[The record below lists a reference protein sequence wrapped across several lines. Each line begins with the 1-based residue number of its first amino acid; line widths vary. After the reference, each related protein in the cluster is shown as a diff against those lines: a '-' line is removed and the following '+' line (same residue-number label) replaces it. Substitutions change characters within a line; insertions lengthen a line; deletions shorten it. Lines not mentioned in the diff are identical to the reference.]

1 MRSSRPRWRGHV
13 PASRRANVG
22 SVHLPVILSRQ
33 RDVLRA
39 SPSFRLLFS
48 STLVSGL
55 GTWLAVVA
63 LSVDVWDRTHSGV
76 WISALLIADFL
87 PAVAIGLLLGPL
99 VDRLSRKR
107 LLLGADVVRL
117 AAFVLLA
124 FAGRPWQ
131 IVALAFLAG
140 VASGFARPAAYAGL
154 PNLVPAAT
162 LSRANSLLRTAD
174 QLTITIGTLIGGIV
188 VAASGP
194 DVAYSLNAV
203 SFLLSAALVLR
214 IPGGLLQEG
223 RAESHGHWRDVA
235 EGIQAVRGSRVLTAV
250 LVSWNLAM
258 LGIALVNVSEVVLA
272 KVSFNAGD
280 FGFGLMWAS
289 SGGGAVV
296 GALFA
301 SSVLER
307 RSMTAVYAAAILLM
321 AFGYVAAAVSP
332 NVWVAVWCILV
343 GGVGNA
349 TAIVCNSLLVQRGA
363 PDHLRGRVF
372 TLIMGSNFAVL
383 GVGMAVAGVLVNE
396 IGPRWVWGIAG
407 GLACLS
413 ALTGYGMLRRTQ
425 PAVPEPAPL

>member
-1 MRSSRPRWRGHV
+1 V
-13 PASRRANVG
+13 A
-22 SVHLPVILSRQ
+22 LPLILSRQ

-39 SPSFRLLFS
+39 SPSFRFLFA

-55 GTWLAVVA
+55 GTWLAVIA

-87 PAVAIGLLLGPL
+87 PAVAIGLMLGPL
-99 VDRLSRKR
+99 VDRLSRKW
-107 LLLGADVVRL
+107 LLVGADVLRL
-117 AAFVLLA
+117 TAFVLLA
-124 FAGRPWQ
+124 FAVRPWQ

-154 PNLVPAAT
+154 PNLVSAET
-162 LSRANSLLRTAD
+162 LPRANSLLRTAE
-174 QLTITIGTLIGGIV
+174 QLTITIGTLVGGIV

-194 DVAYSLNAV
+194 DLAYSLNAA

-214 IPGGLLQEG
+214 IPAGLLQQG
-223 RAESHGHWRDVA
+223 RVESHGHWHDVA
-235 EGIQAVRGSRVLTAV
+235 EGIQAVRGSRALMAV

-258 LGIALVNVSEVVLA
+258 LAIALGNVSEVVLA
-272 KVSFNAGD
+272 KVAFNAGD
-280 FGFGLMWAS
+280 FGFGLMWAA
-289 SGGGAVV
+289 SGTGAVV

-307 RSMTAVYAAAILLM
+307 RNMTNVYAVAISLM

-332 NVWVAVWCILV
+332 NVWVAVWCVLI

-349 TAIVCNSLLVQRGA
+349 TAIVCNSLLVQRNA

-383 GVGMAVAGVLVNE
+383 GIGMAVAGVLVNGV
-396 IGPRWVWGIAG
+396 GPRWVWGIAG
-407 GLACLS
+407 GLAGIS
-413 ALTGYGMLRRTQ
+413 ALTGYGMLRRTRQ
-425 PAVPEPAPL
+425 VVPEPAPTL